1 MPKKIL
7 TGIVV
12 SAKMNKT
19 IIISVELPRRHPIYG
34 KEIKNTRRFKAHT
47 EDQIKEGTTVTIEEC
62 RPLSKEVTWKVIKVK
77 E

>member
-7 TGIVV
+7 QGLVV

-19 IIISVELPRRHPIYG
+19 VIVAVELPKRHPIYG

-47 EDQIKEGTTVTIEEC
+47 EDQIKEGSKVIIEEC
-62 RPLSKEVTWKVIKVK
+62 RPISKEVTWKVVEVK

>member
-7 TGIVV
+7 QGTVV

-19 IIISVELPRRHPIYG
+19 VIISVELPKRHPIYG

-47 EDQIKEGTTVTIEEC
+47 EDQIKEGSIVTIEEC
-62 RPLSKEVTWKVIKVK
+62 RPVSKEVTWKVIEVK
-77 E
+77 A

>member
-7 TGIVV
+7 QGTVV

-19 IIISVELPRRHPIYG
+19 VVVAVELPKRHPIYG
-34 KEIKNTRRFKAHT
+34 KEIKNTKRFKAHT
-47 EDQIKEGTTVTIEEC
+47 EDLIKEGSKVTIEEC
-62 RPLSKEVTWKVIKVK
+62 RPISKEVTWKVTEVK